1 MKKISFLFQLHLWNS
16 SEVATERIW
25 NGRKIPWF
33 SSPYITAWGGCSSSR
48 SCDTKR
54 GFTRGA
60 TRKHLVLVLYYNSI
74 FDFIGEIF
82 EFHGYNSD
90 QKIKAVI
97 FRERSLVL
105 LNSIAALF
113 LYFYRSAVKS
123 SCTEL
128 WNYVGHLLK
137 IYQNMY

>member
-33 SSPYITAWGGCSSSR
+33 SSPYLTAWGRCSSSR

-82 EFHGYNSD
+82 EFHGYNRV
-90 QKIKAVI
+90 IK
-97 FRERSLVL
+97 SLKQWFSG
-105 LNSIAALF
+105 NGAWCYSTGLF
-113 LYFYRSAVKS
+113 LYFYRSAVES
-123 SCTEL
+123 SCTGL
-128 WNYVGHLLK
+128 WNYIGHLLK